1 MTSNLEI
8 QVENLDH
15 LGLIAGMIDEIGIVE
30 QINQLVGEQAG
41 EIVSPGHAVKA
52 MILNGLG
59 LVSSPLYLFSKFFEG
74 KATEHLIG
82 AGIKP
87 EHLNDDRL
95 GRVLDKLYL
104 TGLEQIFTSI
114 ALVAAKKFSIS
125 TETIHLD
132 SSSFHVHGEY
142 ENTMPQVTLLT
153 SKNHPDD
160 LTGKLINEVVVPQP
174 ISITYGYSRDHRSDL
189 KQFILDLICSGDSD
203 VPLFLR
209 VADGDEADQATF
221 AQILCNFK
229 QQLNLDSLMV
239 ADSALYTASNLG
251 LMVNLKW
258 LTRVPLTVKQAKLL
272 VSQLTEQDFVPSQ
285 IKGYRWSL
293 HKSNYAGIEQ
303 RWLVVESESRRK
315 SDLKRLNKKLEKSE
329 TQAGKQLRELCQQ
342 RFACQPDAYRAAKR
356 LSGNLT
362 YHNLVDIQIIELS
375 REYPK
380 PTSGAASELEN
391 ISYQVQANLER
402 DQKIIETETRSAGRF
417 VLATNLL
424 DVEELSNDEML
435 SKYKEQ
441 QSSERGFSFLKDP
454 LFFTDSVFLKSA
466 ERVSALALLMGLCL
480 LVYTLTQR
488 QLRQTL
494 KRTHSAIKNQL
505 GKLTDNPTLRWVF
518 QCFQSVHLLRVNQAK
533 QISNLTDE
541 RLWILRFFPAFCRR
555 YYLLV

>member
-174 ISITYGYSRDHRSDL
+174 ISITYGYSRDHRPDL

-375 REYPK
+375 TEHPK

>member
-1 MTSNLEI
+1 
-8 QVENLDH
+8 
-15 LGLIAGMIDEIGIVE
+15 LGC
-30 QINQLVGEQAG
+30 
-41 EIVSPGHAVKA
+41 
-52 MILNGLG
+52 
-59 LVSSPLYLFSKFFEG
+59 
-74 KATEHLIG
+74 
-82 AGIKP
+82 
-87 EHLNDDRL
+87 
-95 GRVLDKLYL
+95 
-104 TGLEQIFTSI
+104 
-114 ALVAAKKFSIS
+114 
-125 TETIHLD
+125 
-132 SSSFHVHGEY
+132 
-142 ENTMPQVTLLT
+142 
-153 SKNHPDD
+153 
-160 LTGKLINEVVVPQP
+160 
-174 ISITYGYSRDHRSDL
+174 SR
-189 KQFILDLICSGDSD
+189 
-203 VPLFLR
+203 
-209 VADGDEADQATF
+209 
-221 AQILCNFK
+221 
-229 QQLNLDSLMV
+229 
-239 ADSALYTASNLG
+239 
-251 LMVNLKW
+251 
-258 LTRVPLTVKQAKLL
+258 LTRVPLTVKQAKIL

-303 RWLVVESESRRK
+303 RWLVVESEARRK
-315 SDLKRLNKKLEKSE
+315 SDLKRLDKKLEKSE

-356 LSGNLT
+356 LSGKLT

-375 REYPK
+375 TAHPK
-380 PTSGAASELEN
+380 TSSESASELEN

-435 SKYKEQ
+435 FKYKEQ

-488 QLRQTL
+488 QLRQSL
-494 KRTHSAIKNQL
+494 KRTHSGIKNQL
-505 GKLTDNPTLRWVF
+505 GKLTDNPTLRWIF
-518 QCFQSVHLLRVNQAK
+518 QCFQSVHLLRINQAM

>member
-1 MTSNLEI
+1 LVCFSVMASNLEI

-15 LGLIAGMIDEIGIVE
+15 LGLVAGMIDEIGIVE

-82 AGIKP
+82 VGIKP

-114 ALVAAKKFSIS
+114 ALEAAKKFSIS

-142 ENTMPQVTLLT
+142 EIAMPQVTLLT
-153 SKNHPDD
+153 SKNNPDD
-160 LTGKLINEVVVPQP
+160 LTEKLINEVVVPQP
-174 ISITYGYSRDHRSDL
+174 ISITYGYSRDHRPDL
-189 KQFILDLICSGDSD
+189 KQFILDLICSGDND
-203 VPLFLR
+203 VPLCLR

-221 AQILCNFK
+221 GQILCNFK

-239 ADSALYTASNLG
+239 ADSALY
-251 LMVNLKW
+251 
-258 LTRVPLTVKQAKLL
+258 R
-272 VSQLTEQDFVPSQ
+272 
-285 IKGYRWSL
+285 
-293 HKSNYAGIEQ
+293 IEQ
-303 RWLVVESESRRK
+303 RWLVVESEARRK
-315 SDLKRLNKKLEKSE
+315 SDLKRLEKKLEKSE
-329 TQAGKQLRELCQQ
+329 TQASKQLRELCEQ

-356 LSGNLT
+356 LSGKLT

-375 REYPK
+375 TEHPK
-380 PTSGAASELEN
+380 ASSEAASELEN

-435 SKYKEQ
+435 FKYKEQ

-494 KRTHSAIKNQL
+494 KSTHSGIKNQL
-505 GKLTDNPTLRWVF
+505 GKLTDNPTLRWIF
-518 QCFQSVHLLRVNQAK
+518 QCFQSVHLLRVNQAM